1 MRGDTGG
8 NRTPQWHKIR
18 IEQTHGAESDHR
30 DREDCVTYARDAHR
44 RGLRVT
50 IHFNGNLMNA
60 SSSPRSEHLG
70 RHRQWDFGVRHQL
83 TVQVLINAVTG
94 EVEIGRKFTCPVTRL
109 TRSWLLSLNESG

>member
-30 DREDCVTYARDAHR
+30 DREDSVTYARDAHR

-50 IHFNGNLMNA
+50 IQSNGNLNERVEFSKVRTSWPTSTVGLRRA
-60 SSSPRSEHLG
+60 PSIDGAGPINPTYRDLAR
-70 RHRQWDFGVRHQL
+70 RHHDQFVS
-83 TVQVLINAVTG
+83 I
-94 EVEIGRKFTCPVTRL
+94 
-109 TRSWLLSLNESG
+109 S

>member
-30 DREDCVTYARDAHR
+30 DREDSETYARDAHR

-50 IHFNGNLMNA
+50 IQFNGNLMNA
-60 SSSPRSEHLG
+60 SSSPSQNIWFGRLASRWLPRAAHLRARQESSQRRGTACRSSP
-70 RHRQWDFGVRHQL
+70 D
-83 TVQVLINAVTG
+83 
-94 EVEIGRKFTCPVTRL
+94 
-109 TRSWLLSLNESG
+109 